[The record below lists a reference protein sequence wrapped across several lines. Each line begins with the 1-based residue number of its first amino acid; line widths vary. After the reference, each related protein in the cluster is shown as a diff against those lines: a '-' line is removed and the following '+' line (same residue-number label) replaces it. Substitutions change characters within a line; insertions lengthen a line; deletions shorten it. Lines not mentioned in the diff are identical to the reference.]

1 MCGNNDSG
9 NSMPEPGKSSQAV
22 ECLADIR
29 RRGAASSL
37 ILVFDSGQLSGGN
50 EQETQ
55 PSSLGSPEIET
66 PGRGDFI
73 EN

>member
-9 NSMPEPGKSSQAV
+9 NSMPESGKSSQAI

-29 RRGAASSL
+29 KDAVASSA

-50 EQETQ
+50 EQEKQ
-55 PSSLGSPEIET
+55 PHS
-66 PGRGDFI
+66 
-73 EN
+73 